1 MRPAGCS
8 FFGDSIELT
17 IVKAHAPFLP
27 QVMRPA
33 LLRSGFELVQRDAL
47 EVTDDVSI
55 IEALGERVKIT
66 YGAYSN
72 IKVPLIQH

>member
-1 MRPAGCS
+1 
-8 FFGDSIELT
+8 
-17 IVKAHAPFLP
+17 
-27 QVMRPA
+27 MRPA
-33 LLRSGFELVQRDAL
+33 LLRAGFELVQRDAL